1 MAGTPKDVAKYARME
16 YGTKLLQIIQTRISG
31 TRTDTESNL
40 DKLREP
46 NRGIPSATLCS
57 SYFWGLSK
65 CIFEAA
71 TRCTPQN

>member
-1 MAGTPKDVAKYARME
+1 MAGNPKDVAKYARME

-71 TRCTPQN
+71 TSCTPQN